1 MSSALQTRIAAL
13 RVELK
18 EHNYRYYTLDAPL
31 IADAEYDEK
40 LRELQA
46 LEAQLGE
53 PVPADSPSQLVGAPP
68 SETFAAREHGIALL
82 SLANA
87 FSADELRDFDR
98 RLRQHLD
105 DTPFSYIAEPKIDGL
120 AINLRYEQG
129 VLTVAAT
136 RGDGRT
142 GEDVTDNV
150 RTIADI
156 PWRLSADGI
165 TDDIPAL
172 LEVRGEV
179 YMGKAAF
186 AALNRAQQAAG
197 EKEFANPRNAAAG
210 SLRQLDAKVTAS
222 RPLGFFAYGVGA
234 GGEGLAETQFDLLQ
248 RMHAMGF
255 PVQDVAV
262 LHDVEALLA
271 HYHHML
277 EIRAGLDYEIDG
289 VVYKVN
295 ELDLHDALGAVARSP
310 RWAVAHKFPA
320 EEVQT
325 TLLDVDFQ
333 VGRTG
338 AITPV
343 ARLQP
348 VAVGGVTVSNA
359 TLHNMDEIRR
369 KDVHIGDV
377 VVLRRAGDVIP
388 EVVRVLIEARP
399 ADVRRIELPDA
410 CPVCASAIEQ
420 VEGEAVARCS
430 GGLFCTAQLKEA
442 IKHFASR
449 RAMNIDGLGS
459 KMVEQLVDSGLIQHV
474 DGLYRLSADQLA
486 ALPRMGEK
494 SAANLIAAIESS
506 KQTTLARFI
515 YALGIRDVGEAT
527 AASLARHFGSFEALL
542 AASDEDL
549 QSVADVGPVVA
560 AHVQAFFAQA
570 HNREV
575 IDRLRAAGIAWP
587 DEQAL
592 AGQLPLAGHTYVLTG
607 SLSAMSR
614 SEAKQRLQALGAK
627 VTSSVSAKTT
637 ALIAGE
643 KSGSKRVK
651 AEELAVPVLAE
662 DAFLELLNG

>member
-1 MSSALQTRIAAL
+1 MNSKLQSRIAAL

-18 EHNYRYYTLDAPL
+18 EHNYRYYILDAPL
-31 IADAEYDEK
+31 IADAEYDKK
-40 LRELQA
+40 LRELQG

-53 PVPADSPSQLVGAPP
+53 PVPADSPTQAVGAPP
-68 SETFAAREHGIALL
+68 SETFVARTHGIPLL

-98 RLRQHLD
+98 RVRQLLG

-142 GEDVTDNV
+142 GEDVTDNI

-156 PWRLSADGI
+156 PWRLSG
-165 TDDIPAL
+165 DDVPAL
-172 LEVRGEV
+172 LEVRGEI
-179 YMGKAAF
+179 YMAKAAF
-186 AALNRAQQAAG
+186 SALNRAQQAVG
-197 EKEFANPRNAAAG
+197 EKVFANPRNAAAG

-234 GGEGLAETQFDLLQ
+234 GGQGLAETQFELLQ
-248 RMHAMGF
+248 RIHRLGF
-255 PVQDVAV
+255 PVQKVLVLNDVQ
-262 LHDVEALLA
+262 ALLE
-271 HYHHML
+271 HYMHML
-277 EIRAGLDYEIDG
+277 EIRANLAYEIDG

-295 ELDLHDALGAVARSP
+295 ELALHDELGAVARSP
-310 RWAVAHKFPA
+310 RWAIAHKFPA

-338 AITPV
+338 ALTPV

-369 KDVHIGDV
+369 KDVRIGDV

-388 EVVRVLIEARP
+388 EVVRVIVDSRTEDA
-399 ADVRRIELPDA
+399 RRIELPDA
-410 CPVCASAIEQ
+410 CPVCASAIVQ
-420 VEGEAVARCS
+420 MEGEVVARCS

-459 KMVEQLVDSGLIQHV
+459 KMVEQLVDSGLIRHV
-474 DGLYRLSADQLA
+474 DGLYRLSAEQLA

-494 SAANLIAAIESS
+494 SAANLIAAIAASR
-506 KQTTLARFI
+506 QTTLARFI
-515 YALGIRDVGEAT
+515 YALGIRDVGETT
-527 AASLARHFGSFEALL
+527 AGSLARHFGSFEALL
-542 AASDEDL
+542 VATDEDL
-549 QSVADVGPVVA
+549 QGVADVGPVVA
-560 AHVQAFFAQA
+560 AHVQAFFSQP

-575 IDRLRAAGIAWP
+575 IQRLRAAGIAWS
-587 DEQAL
+587 DEQKIDGERRL
-592 AGQLPLAGHTYVLTG
+592 SGNIYVLTG
-607 SLSAMSR
+607 TLSTMSR
-614 SEAKQRLQALGAK
+614 TQARQRLQALGAK
-627 VTSSVSAKTT
+627 VTASVSAKTT
-637 ALIAGE
+637 AVIAGE
-643 KSGSKRVK
+643 KAGSKRAK
-651 AEELAVPVLAE
+651 AEGLGVPVLSE
-662 DAFLELLNG
+662 DEFLALLNA

>member
-1 MSSALQTRIAAL
+1 LSSALQTRIAAL

-18 EHNYRYYTLDAPL
+18 EHNYLYYTLDAPL

-46 LEAQLGE
+46 LEAESGE
-53 PVPADSPSQLVGAPP
+53 PVPADSPTQVVGSPP
-68 SETFAAREHGIALL
+68 SETFTAREHGIALL

-98 RLRQHLD
+98 RLRQLLD

-156 PWRLSADGI
+156 PWRLKGNNV
-165 TDDIPAL
+165 PGV

-179 YMGKAAF
+179 YMAKTAF
-186 AALNRAQQAAG
+186 ATLNRAQQAAG

-234 GGEGLAETQFDLLQ
+234 GGEGLAGMQFDLLQ
-248 RMHAMGF
+248 RIHLMGF

-262 LHDVEALLA
+262 LNDVEALLE
-271 HYHHML
+271 HYTHML
-277 EIRAGLDYEIDG
+277 EIRASLDYEIDG
-289 VVYKVN
+289 IVYKVN
-295 ELDLHDALGAVARSP
+295 ELALHDALGAVARSP
-310 RWAVAHKFPA
+310 RWAIAHKFPA

-369 KDVHIGDV
+369 KDVYIGDV

-388 EVVRVLIEARP
+388 EVVRVVVESRP
-399 ADVRRIELPDA
+399 ADVRRIELPEV

-420 VEGEAVARCS
+420 VEDEAVARCS
-430 GGLFCTAQLKEA
+430 GGLFCTAQLKES

-474 DGLYRLSADQLA
+474 DGLYRLSAEDIA

-515 YALGIRDVGEAT
+515 YALGIRDVGETT
-527 AASLARHFGSFEALL
+527 AASLARHFGNFEALL
-542 AASDEDL
+542 AAEDEVL

-560 AHVQAFFAQA
+560 TRVQAFFSQA

-575 IDRLRAAGIAWP
+575 IERLCAAGITWP
-587 DEQAL
+587 DEEIVHADR
-592 AGQLPLAGHTYVLTG
+592 PLAGHTYVLTG

-614 SEAKQRLQALGAK
+614 TQAKQRLQALGAK

-637 ALIAGE
+637 AVIAGE
-643 KSGSKRVK
+643 KAGSKRAK
-651 AEELAVPVLAE
+651 AEELGVLILSE
-662 DAFLELLNG
+662 DAFLALLNG